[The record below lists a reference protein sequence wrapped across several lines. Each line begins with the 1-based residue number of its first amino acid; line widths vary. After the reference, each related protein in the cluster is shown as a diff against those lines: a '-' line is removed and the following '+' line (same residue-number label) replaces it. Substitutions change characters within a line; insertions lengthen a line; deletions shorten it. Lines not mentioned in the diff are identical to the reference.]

1 MTGREGREWRNRE
14 LKAGPAGGGQGNEK
28 RRNRRRERERER
40 ERRDVEMANFER
52 VKREIWDKRNYVRK
66 RGELGGGG
74 EGQVKNRES
83 T

>member
-1 MTGREGREWRNRE
+1 MTGRGGREWRNRE

-40 ERRDVEMANFER
+40 E
-52 VKREIWDKRNYVRK
+52 
-66 RGELGGGG
+66 G
-74 EGQVKNRES
+74 